1 MKKSTK
7 MILGAMACGLMI
19 LGGCKKESATAA
31 AKEANTIKVGVLQLV
46 AHPSLDATYEG
57 FKEALSEAGYE
68 EGKNLTLE
76 YENAQNSQ
84 DNLKS
89 MAEKLVKD
97 KPDVLLGIAT
107 PAAQSL
113 ANETQETPILVTAVT
128 DLKAAKLVKNN
139 EKPGENITG
148 TSDLVDVAKQVK
160 LLLSVTPQAKTI
172 GLIYNAGEANSKI
185 QADMAEKAIK
195 KAGLKAKTITVTSTN
210 DVQQA
215 MTALAQDVEGIYIPT
230 DNTLASSAAIVG
242 EVAKEYKIPV
252 VTGWAEGE
260 TGGLTTVGI
269 DYHALGKQTGEMAV
283 KILKK
288 KANPATMPVETQK
301 ELKLVVD
308 EKMAKALNLDPTT
321 IKEP

>member
-19 LGGCKKESATAA
+19 LGGCKKESNT
-31 AKEANTIKVGVLQLV
+31 AKEDGAVKVGILQLV
-46 AHPSLDATYEG
+46 AHPSLDAAYEG
-57 FKEALSEAGYE
+57 FKEALAEAGYE

-107 PAAQSL
+107 PSAQSL

-128 DLKAAKLVKNN
+128 DLEAAKLVKSN
-139 EKPGENITG
+139 EKPGGNVTG
-148 TSDLVDVAKQVK
+148 TSDLVDVAKQVN
-160 LLLSVTPQAKTI
+160 LLLSVTPDAKTI
-172 GLIYNAGEANSKI
+172 GLIYNAGEANSKV
-185 QADMAEKAIK
+185 QADMAEKAIE
-195 KAGLKAKTITVTSTN
+195 KAGLKAKTVTVTSTN

-215 MTALAQDVEGIYIPT
+215 MTSLAQDVEGIYIPT

-242 EVAKEYKIPV
+242 EVAKENKIPV

-283 KILKK
+283 KILKGEAK
-288 KANPATMPVETQK
+288 PADMPVETQK

-308 EKMAKALNLDPTT
+308 KEMAKALDIDPAT